1 MHVNVW
7 LFKNKRQNSF
17 RCLNTKPFTTTF
29 GTIFSTGKLF
39 SKNTLRGKHSKH
51 YTSRVSIYIKVT
63 ILLKSNTGNQIPS
76 IDCES
81 NHHQRTAYSANLT
94 TEAKEQRESCR
105 SNHDRIVHNRDIR
118 RYQRHDL

>member
-29 GTIFSTGKLF
+29 GTIFSTEKLF

-63 ILLKSNTGNQIPS
+63 ILLKSNTCNQIPS
-76 IDCES
+76 IKHKAEK
-81 NHHQRTAYSANLT
+81 HHSITYPGNFVKKSLNCANT
-94 TEAKEQRESCR
+94 IG
-105 SNHDRIVHNRDIR
+105 DMHNF
-118 RYQRHDL
+118 Y